1 MSGRVLVMLN
11 GLTLGGTELNSVD
24 FAWAV
29 RKLGFDSLLVAERAP
44 GKPKPLLDIAAA
56 RGLPVAVIDRPR
68 TTLAAARVM
77 TELARRHRAD
87 LVHTYGWWNARPS
100 FWGPCRL
107 GRVPLVMTAYEMSLQ
122 PQIFPRASLIVGTGY
137 QRDDLAA
144 RPGPV
149 HLISPPVDLARDDA
163 EMVQTRAF
171 LTEHELPADH
181 VRLVI
186 VSRLAEL
193 MKARGVESAI
203 RAVER
208 LGVPDVDLVVVG
220 GGDAEARMRLLAGE
234 VNARLG
240 RRAIVM
246 TGPLVDPRPAY
257 AAADVV
263 IGMGGS
269 AARGLAFGK
278 PLVAVGESGW
288 SDSFTRDSAARIFR
302 SSFWSDSPVDDAA
315 GLLADNLAPLIRD
328 VALRRALG
336 AFGRGFAIANFGL
349 EAMAERLATVY
360 HEALGRPGRRQTWVA
375 DAVGDARLAGLPAYA
390 ARRVPVRAP
399 RLAQPGI
406 AGGSAAAER

>member
-29 RKLGFDSLLVAERAP
+29 RKLGFESLLVAEREP
-44 GKPKPLLDIAAA
+44 GKPRPLLEIAAA
-56 RGLPVAVIDRPR
+56 RGLPVAVVDRPR
-68 TTLAAARVM
+68 TTLAAARVL
-77 TELARRHRAD
+77 TALARRHRAD
-87 LVHTYGWWNARPS
+87 IVHTYGWWNARPS

-107 GRVPLVMTAYEMSLQ
+107 GRLPLVMTAYEMSLQ
-122 PQIFPRASLIVGTGY
+122 PQIFPRASLVVGTGY

-149 HLISPPVDLARDDA
+149 HFISPPVDLARDDA
-163 EMVQTRAF
+163 EAVRTRAF
-171 LTEHELPADH
+171 IYEHELPAGH
-181 VRLVI
+181 VRLVL
-186 VSRLAEL
+186 VSRIAEL
-193 MKARGVESAI
+193 MKAHGVESAI

-208 LGVPDVDLVVVG
+208 LDIPGVDLVVVG
-220 GGDAEARMRLLAGE
+220 GGDAEARMRVLAGE

-246 TGPLVDPRPAY
+246 TGSMVDPRPAY

-288 SDSFTRDSAARIFR
+288 SDSFIPGSAARIFR
-302 SSFWSDSPVDDAA
+302 SSFWSDAHVEDSA
-315 GLLADNLAPLIRD
+315 GLLADKLAPLVRD
-328 VALRRALG
+328 AALRRELG
-336 AFGRGFAIANFGL
+336 AFGREFATANFGL
-349 EAMAERLATVY
+349 EAMAERLATAY
-360 HEALGRPGRRQTWVA
+360 HEALGRPGRRRAWLA
-375 DAVGDARLAGLPAYA
+375 DAAGDARLAGLPAYA
-390 ARRVPVRAP
+390 ARSVPVRAP
-399 RLAQPGI
+399 RLAQAGI
-406 AGGSAAAER
+406 AGKSAAAER